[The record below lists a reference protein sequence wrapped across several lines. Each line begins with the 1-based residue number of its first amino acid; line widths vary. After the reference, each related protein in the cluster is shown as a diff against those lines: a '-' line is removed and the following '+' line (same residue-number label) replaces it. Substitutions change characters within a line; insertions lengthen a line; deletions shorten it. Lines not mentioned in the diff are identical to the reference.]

1 MIKRTERGWAGHFI
15 LGYRCRFHLNTLL
28 ECGDKKIIVST
39 VGNLLDRKSKE
50 PEIISCNRYYET
62 MAFKAKQDEEYEEYM
77 EIDVTKQ
84 LNFKS
89 QWRISEPFKDN
100 EANEMHEKV
109 VQEFIKKMSKAKK

>member
-1 MIKRTERGWAGHFI
+1 MIKRTDRGWAGHFI

-62 MAFKAKQDEEYEEYM
+62 MAFKAKQDEEYM